1 MKKFKQFII
10 GVLALGLVAGI
21 GVAAVS
27 TVTASASASVKTERA
42 SSAIPKK
49 FRGTWYQ
56 YKNGKYYK
64 LKVSTRKVRGKT
76 SLESV
81 NMKMKYRLSSNK
93 IMIGGSGPMA
103 PVSYLTYSKKN
114 KTLKYTIVGDG
125 GYRKSVTLYK

>member
-1 MKKFKQFII
+1 MKKFKQFVI
-10 GVLALGLVAGI
+10 GILVLGLVTGI
-21 GVAAVS
+21 GVVAVE
-27 TVTASASASVKTERA
+27 TVSASASVKTERA

-81 NMKMKYRLSSNK
+81 NMKMKYRISGNK
-93 IMIGGSGPMA
+93 IMIGGSGPMG
-103 PVSYLTYSKKN
+103 PISYLSYSKKN

>member
-10 GVLALGLVAGI
+10 VALALGLVAGI

-27 TVTASASASVKTERA
+27 TVTTSASVKTERA

-81 NMKMKYRLSSNK
+81 NMKIKYRLSSNK